1 MANAFNANKVFNGTN
16 GKVYI
21 GDTEMAEAISL
32 EAKVTLDKQEVN
44 SVGVSGKQYKV
55 VGMEGKGTIK
65 LNKVSSFFIKG
76 MSDAIKQNKQPE
88 DVTIHS
94 YIGENDAGE
103 DATGS
108 QEEVVLK
115 GVQFDELP
123 LINWETKKLGEE
135 SIGFTFT
142 DYEVKG
148 TVTYA
153 DEKWGSE
160 N

>member
-1 MANAFNANKVFNGTN
+1 MSSSFNASKVFNGTN

-32 EAKVTLDKQEVN
+32 EAKATLDKQEVN
-44 SVGVSGKQYKV
+44 SVGVTGKQYKV

-65 LNKVSSFFIKG
+65 LNKVSSFFIEG
-76 MSDAIKQNKQPE
+76 MADAIKNNKAPD

-94 YIGENDAGE
+94 YIGENDAVG
-103 DATGS
+103 ANGTV
-108 QEEVVLK
+108 EEVVLK

-135 SIGFTFT
+135 SIGFTFN
-142 DYEVKG
+142 DFEVKSK
-148 TVTYA
+148 VLYA
-153 DEKWGSE
+153 DEKWGSATV
-160 N
+160 